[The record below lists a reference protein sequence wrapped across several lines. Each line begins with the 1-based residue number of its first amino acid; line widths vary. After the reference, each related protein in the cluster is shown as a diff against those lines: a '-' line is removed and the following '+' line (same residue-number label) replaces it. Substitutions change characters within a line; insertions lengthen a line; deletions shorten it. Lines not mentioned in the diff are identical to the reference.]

1 MKRWRFIPIIS
12 PSKIT
17 ILLNIPRNISES
29 FLCHVSCIPHGPCTI
44 PMSILRSRLVNP
56 IEIPTRTVAEDV
68 RFVRGGASGG
78 CDPTLQHQVV
88 AGYLQSQPLSDENR
102 GMSCAEKRLI
112 YPLTNIAMV

>member
-1 MKRWRFIPIIS
+1 
-12 PSKIT
+12 
-17 ILLNIPRNISES
+17 
-29 FLCHVSCIPHGPCTI
+29 
-44 PMSILRSRLVNP
+44 MSILRSRLVNP